1 MKKTS
6 RRAAF
11 LTVLLVA
18 VMLISVAGLASCSD
32 KTPEKYLVS
41 YKTSDSYSDFET
53 EFFYTAL
60 PGGEY
65 VIASSR
71 TFSDGVLVSK
81 SEMNYDA
88 QGRRISELVTMLSVK
103 GSRDISY
110 EYDTAGR
117 ISIQTMV
124 VTDADGGKTTQTVTY
139 EYTDGNGSYI
149 KKTSL
154 GGGDEAT
161 EVYTYDERGGLISYT
176 DSAGVVTERENR
188 YNIYG
193 TIDASELTT
202 GDTTTKI
209 TYSYDAEYKNLIGET
224 LWSESG
230 MQVSTTV
237 YEYSENP
244 PMA

>member
-11 LTVLLVA
+11 LSVLLVA
-18 VMLISVAGLASCSD
+18 AMIISVAGLVSCAD

-41 YKTSDSYSDFET
+41 YKTSDSFSDFET
-53 EFFYTAL
+53 EFFYTTL
-60 PGGEY
+60 SDGEY

-71 TFSDGVLVSK
+71 TFNDGVLVSR
-81 SEMNYDA
+81 SEMGYDS
-88 QGRRISELVTMLSVK
+88 QGRRISEQVTMLSVT

-110 EYDTAGR
+110 EYDADGR
-117 ISIQTMV
+117 ISRQTMV
-124 VTDADGGKTTQTVTY
+124 IKDADGGETTQTTTY
-139 EYTDGNGSYI
+139 EYTDENGSYV

-154 GGGDEAT
+154 DGGDETT
-161 EVYTYDERGGLISYT
+161 EIYVYDERGGLISYT
-176 DSAGVVTERENR
+176 DSAGVVAKRENR

-193 TIDASELTT
+193 TIDVTEVTT

-209 TYSYDAEYKNLIGET
+209 TYSYDAEYKNLTSET

-237 YEYSENP
+237 YEYSETP

>member
-6 RRAAF
+6 RRYSF
-11 LTVLLVA
+11 LSVLLVA
-18 VMLISVAGLASCSD
+18 AMIISVAGLVSCSD

-60 PGGEY
+60 SDGQY

-71 TFSDGVLVSK
+71 TFSDGVLVSR
-81 SEMNYDA
+81 SEMGYDA
-88 QGRRISELVTMLSVK
+88 QGRRISEQVTMLSVT

-110 EYDTAGR
+110 EYDTVGR
-117 ISIQTMV
+117 ISRQIMV
-124 VTDADGGKTTQTVTY
+124 ITDADGGETTQTSTY

-154 GGGDEAT
+154 DGGDETT
-161 EVYTYDERGGLISYT
+161 ETYVYDERGGLISYT
-176 DSAGVVTERENR
+176 DPMGVVTKRENR

-193 TIDASELTT
+193 TIDVSELTT

-209 TYSYDAEYKNLIGET
+209 TYSYDAEYKNLTGET

-237 YEYSENP
+237 YEYSETP